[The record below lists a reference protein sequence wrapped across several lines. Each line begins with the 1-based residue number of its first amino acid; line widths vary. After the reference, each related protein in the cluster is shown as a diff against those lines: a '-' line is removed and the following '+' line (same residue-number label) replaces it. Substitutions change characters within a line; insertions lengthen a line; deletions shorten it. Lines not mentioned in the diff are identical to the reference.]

1 MSKKRNKSRRGE
13 RLNEA
18 SGKRSVSYDRAP
30 RPAFRSEYGNAWP
43 FFSQDTIKP
52 FLEAYI
58 TKGTTLQTLTPF
70 KRDSYRT
77 QARLEYTDNQH
88 AGGIARLFGL
98 YVVGTG
104 PRLKFKGAARF
115 TNRETEK
122 RLLDYVNFKWANFAD
137 EIRLASILRQSMQ
150 TIVVD
155 GEAFLF
161 VAPNPKRSI
170 GFDLKLIDSQRVG
183 NPDLQLSNR
192 RLQDG
197 VYLDDYGNVYQYC
210 FYNVPE
216 NATLYYQPNSYSIVP
231 ASQVYHLFREDL
243 PGQTRG
249 VSWFAAALPLLQQLR
264 EYTAAVIESAK
275 RSAKFVATI
284 ETQSGFNLDVFHDQ
298 YYLPGEGFVE
308 DGQPIPPP
316 SSLLP
321 YDAWGRLKSDNGDTL
336 ILPPGTTQKTFD
348 ASQPTTEASQFTN
361 NILGQIGYSLGLPR
375 NKATGSSHEYNF
387 ASGRLDN
394 QPFEMLIKTL
404 QLDLFE
410 RRCCDRLFKLF
421 YELLLPRLYRDFDE
435 APDID
440 EIDWEWVWPEP
451 PLVDAEST
459 ARTNAIRV
467 QSAQATLEEVW
478 NETHAFSEFS
488 DVREQIKTDEKD
500 FPTIYGV
507 KEDSDANSFN
517 NTRIDEPKVELK

>member
-1 MSKKRNKSRRGE
+1 MTKKRKKSRNG
-13 RLNEA
+13 A
-18 SGKRSVSYDRAP
+18 KHSGGGARRVSGVSTP
-30 RPAFRSEYGNAWP
+30 RTEVRSEYANAYP
-43 FFSQDTIKP
+43 FFAPDTFKP
-52 FLEAYI
+52 FLESYL
-58 TKGTTLQTLTPF
+58 TKGTTLQALTPE

-115 TNRETEK
+115 TGRETEK
-122 RLLDYVNFKWANFAD
+122 RLIDFVNWKWSEFAD
-137 EIRLASILRQSMQ
+137 ETRLASTLRQAMQ

-161 VAPNPKRSI
+161 IAPNPARSL
-170 GFDLKLIDSQRVG
+170 GFDVKLIDSQRVG
-183 NPDLQLSNR
+183 NPDLILSNR

-197 VYLDDYGNVYQYC
+197 VYLDDYGNVFQYC
-210 FYNVPE
+210 VYNVPE
-216 NATLYYQPNSYSIVP
+216 NTTIYYQPNNYSIVP
-231 ASQVYHLFREDL
+231 ASQIHHLFREDL
-243 PGQTRG
+243 AGQTRG

-284 ETQSGFNLDVFHDQ
+284 ETQTGFDLETFHDN
-298 YYLPGEGFVE
+298 YLLPGEFIETSG
-308 DGQPIPPP
+308 GG
-316 SSLLP
+316 SLMTPRMLP
-321 YDAWGRLKSDNGDTL
+321 YDAWGRMRSDNGDTL

-348 ASQPTTEASQFTN
+348 ASQPTTEASAFTS

-410 RRCCDRLFKLF
+410 RRCCDKLFKLF
-421 YELLLPRLYRDFDE
+421 YELLLPKLFRNFDD
-435 APDID
+435 APDVE

-451 PLVDAEST
+451 PLVDAEAT

-467 QSAQATLEEVW
+467 QSMQATLEEIW

-488 DVREQIKTDEKD
+488 DVRNQIEEDQKT
-500 FPTIYGV
+500 FPTVYGL
-507 KEDSDANSFN
+507 KEEPATEKPLT
-517 NTRIDEPKVELK
+517 NTRIGEPKVETV

>member
-1 MSKKRNKSRRGE
+1 MSKKRRNKGRRGAETNSSGE
-13 RLNEA
+13 R
-18 SGKRSVSYDRAP
+18 SKSYAYSP
-30 RPAFRSEYGNAWP
+30 RPVFRSEYGNAWP
-43 FFSQDTIKP
+43 FFSPDTIKP
-52 FLEAYI
+52 YLEAYI
-58 TKGTTLQTLTPF
+58 TKGTTLQTLTPQ

-122 RLLDYVNFKWANFAD
+122 QLLDYVNWKWSEFAD
-137 EIRLASILRQSMQ
+137 EIRLASTLRQSMQ

-161 VAPNPKRSI
+161 IAPNPRKSL
-170 GFDLKLIDSQRVG
+170 GFDLRLIDSQRVG
-183 NPDLQLSNR
+183 NPDLIISTR
-192 RLQDG
+192 RMQDG
-197 VYLDDYGNVYQYC
+197 VYLDDFGNVYQYC
-210 FYNVPE
+210 FYNVPD
-216 NATLYYQPNSYSIVP
+216 NATLYYQPNNYTLIP
-231 ASQVYHLFREDL
+231 ASQVLHLFREDL

-284 ETQSGFNLDVFHDQ
+284 ETQTGFNLDDFRDQ
-298 YYLPGEGFVE
+298 FYLPNEIVISE
-308 DGQPIPPP
+308 NGQPIPPP
-316 SSLLP
+316 TMLP
-321 YDAWGRLKSDNGDTL
+321 YDAWGRMRSDNGDTL

-404 QLDLFE
+404 QLDVFE

-421 YELLLPRLYRDFDE
+421 YEMLLPRLYRDFDD
-435 APDID
+435 APALD

-488 DVREQIKTDEKD
+488 DVREQIKDDEKD
-500 FPTIYGV
+500 FPNVYGL
-507 KEDSDANSFN
+507 KEQSGANTFN
-517 NTRIDEPKVELK
+517 NTRIDEPKVETL